1 MEPDYKWIAQ
11 DANGEIW
18 KYTKK
23 APRLCKEI
31 WQNKDFL
38 LSTAM
43 TVANGDPNP
52 NWRDSLIDL
61 EKEDYEIIDGILV
74 RKPRARKKLT
84 DTKLLDAIVEHE
96 LRVDV
101 NGNEVE
107 VISGSIPGAVTINK
121 KGNIRKAI
129 KKWLRKNVDTKP
141 VENEKTYNLQIH
153 DGAITEVFLFQ
164 DKSEFKKHVE
174 SL

>member
-11 DANGEIW
+11 DECGAIWFFNTKPEPMRAFNAFYAADNKRAEIG
-18 KYTKK
+18 
-23 APRLCKEI
+23 
-31 WQNKDFL
+31 
-38 LSTAM
+38 SH
-43 TVANGDPNP
+43 NP
-52 NWRDSLIDL
+52 NWSDSLIDL
-61 EKEDYEIIDGILV
+61 GKEDYEIVDGILV
-74 RKPRARKKLT
+74 RKPKAEVSRSELT
-84 DTKLLDAIVEHE
+84 DTELLDAIVKHE

-101 NGNEVE
+101 NGSKVE

-141 VENEKTYNLQIH
+141 VEDDVSYHLTANCNGNVQTQFCPTLESL
-153 DGAITEVFLFQ
+153 
-164 DKSEFKKHVE
+164 KKYVE